1 MPCGAPEPSYS
12 TTFPTLALPRA
23 PRHLPSPSLSVSP
36 PPPPSLTTT
45 PLSASRLILRRR
57 RCKKKAQHSGIRLFR
72 SSTSEMKKVPPTL
85 SAKKKKAE
93 QVLASES
100 KQGKTRRRGKGQEV
114 GAAEDVVVKQ
124 HRNQTSSSYRF
135 CKEEEGRAS
144 YSFKKQTTKNTRTR
158 ESHPDYLPWFSKVSH
173 LRVSPCPVAVP
184 YTESAEERNA
194 AALAIL
200 DSVLGGT
207 RATTSTCP
215 YELRQALVE
224 VQRTLRGPE
233 AVEASRA
240 GPSSAAAAGSRAG
253 PISEAAEA
261 SRYTRRRRRDRT

>member
-1 MPCGAPEPSYS
+1 MFRHARDPAYTDDLPLATRWLSRRETTMETTYHYRGMLDDLRPSQVIFEPY
-12 TTFPTLALPRA
+12 TD
-23 PRHLPSPSLSVSP
+23 
-36 PPPPSLTTT
+36 
-45 PLSASRLILRRR
+45 RR
-57 RCKKKAQHSGIRLFR
+57 
-72 SSTSEMKKVPPTL
+72 
-85 SAKKKKAE
+85 
-93 QVLASES
+93 QVVA
-100 KQGKTRRRGKGQEV
+100 
-114 GAAEDVVVKQ
+114 DVVFYTGCIRAMAVLEPYLPDRVLRQ
-124 HRNQTSSSYRF
+124 FGMVQLVPGPPLVPLRGSRGGNSHSYTVVYAYTDGQWENWRDHVINAD
-135 CKEEEGRAS
+135 KRVPIQLGVPW
-144 YSFKKQTTKNTRTR
+144 

-240 GPSSAAAAGSRAG
+240 GPSSAAAEASRAGPSSAAAAGSRAD

>member
-1 MPCGAPEPSYS
+1 MDSGAFSYVS
-12 TTFPTLALPRA
+12 TRTG
-23 PRHLPSPSLSVSP
+23 PSLYGRPTIGNTLVVASGDYTTYHYHGMLDDLR
-36 PPPPSLTTT
+36 PSQVIFEPYTD
-45 PLSASRLILRRR
+45 RR
-57 RCKKKAQHSGIRLFR
+57 
-72 SSTSEMKKVPPTL
+72 
-85 SAKKKKAE
+85 
-93 QVLASES
+93 QVVA
-100 KQGKTRRRGKGQEV
+100 
-114 GAAEDVVVKQ
+114 DVVFYTGCIRAMAVLEPYLPDKVLRQ
-124 HRNQTSSSYRF
+124 FGMVQLVPGPPLVPLVPLRGSRGGNSHSYTVVYAYTDGQWENWRDHVINAD
-135 CKEEEGRAS
+135 KRVPIQLGVPW
-144 YSFKKQTTKNTRTR
+144 

-253 PISEAAEA
+253 GC
-261 SRYTRRRRRDRT
+261 